1 MSGNPNYPIVC
12 PIWGTMAAYP
22 CQPSSG
28 RIFYYSPRAG
38 GQFSM
43 TRITQSY
50 INEIRARGHEE
61 IPINMN
67 PRKMLRR
74 IDVAVK
80 ARLTSCLIEKRY
92 LGEEFP
98 EVTYHLIQRAQRRRP
113 LRIIEKADKL
123 LIYLT
128 ETESFPQFQCPDY
141 REDLG
146 YFLRSLAYIE
156 SKYNKNQ
163 ENDGQKEI

>member
-1 MSGNPNYPIVC
+1 
-12 PIWGTMAAYP
+12 
-22 CQPSSG
+22 
-28 RIFYYSPRAG
+28 
-38 GQFSM
+38 M

-92 LGEEFP
+92 LGEEFL
-98 EVTYHLIQRAQRRRP
+98 EVTYHLIQRARRRRF
-113 LRIIEKADKL
+113 LTIGEKVDNF
-123 LIYLT
+123 LI
-128 ETESFPQFQCPDY
+128 
-141 REDLG
+141 
-146 YFLRSLAYIE
+146 
-156 SKYNKNQ
+156 
-163 ENDGQKEI
+163 